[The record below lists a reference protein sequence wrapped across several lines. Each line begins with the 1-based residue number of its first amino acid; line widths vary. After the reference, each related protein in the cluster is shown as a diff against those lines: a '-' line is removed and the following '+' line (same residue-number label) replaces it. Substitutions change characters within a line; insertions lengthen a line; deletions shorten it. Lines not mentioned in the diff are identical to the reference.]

1 MNLVPINVQTEA
13 KRSEGECCSGAKP
26 LRWRPPD
33 FRAFIFIPRIRA
45 DLRLVPKE
53 GILESPDDPQVSTK
67 NKPFSES
74 TADKEVET
82 SAPRRGIGGDP

>member
-1 MNLVPINVQTEA
+1 MKANVA
-13 KRSEGECCSGAKP
+13 VGLSPFVGAH
-26 LRWRPPD
+26 LTCVAVESTD
-33 FRAFIFIPRIRA
+33 FRAFISIPRIRA

-82 SAPRRGIGGDP
+82 SAPRRGIGGYP